1 MTNNIT
7 TTHVYKVNGRLV
19 IAKNAVEAINILAE
33 YLKDTNGEYCVEDVT
48 SLEMIT
54 DGYACSSNDAIVK
67 NPKIDISVK
76 NIQEWLMNNVAYSN
90 KSIESIAIDLH
101 KFITEWKQYK

>member
-1 MTNNIT
+1 MANNIT

-19 IAKNAVEAINILAE
+19 IAKDAVEAINILTE

-54 DGYACSSNDAIVK
+54 DGYTCSSNDAIVK
-67 NPKIDISVK
+67 NPKIDISVADIRNWYIN
-76 NIQEWLMNNVAYSN
+76 NISN
-90 KSIESIAIDLH
+90 PQSVVEISEKLH